1 MGQNVTMMNV
11 TINIFGDRRSRMWT
25 YTTHEGVVIPTR
37 SYEYIMNFF
46 KHKITVLMNVVRFVT
61 IRRPVTAFGIPGLI
75 ILIIGIVLAI
85 QALKICAVT
94 SAWSPTITLVSM
106 MMLVMGMLLC
116 SVAVI
121 LYAVAQMIGMM
132 GRD

>member
-1 MGQNVTMMNV
+1 MKISENMGQNVTMMNV

-61 IRRPVTAFGIPGLI
+61 IRRSFTAFGNPEIDHFVYRDLSRLSGAFDL
-75 ILIIGIVLAI
+75 GGDRR
-85 QALKICAVT
+85 
-94 SAWSPTITLVSM
+94 LVPDDHDCCRAD
-106 MMLVMGMLLC
+106 LVFDKQDR
-116 SVAVI
+116 S
-121 LYAVAQMIGMM
+121 
-132 GRD
+132 